1 MFLYIDKCNYL
12 IGVGS
17 GMTLTNAADT
27 STAVVTEDVGRIVRS
42 TGSFVITKT
51 GSVGITLAVATRVRI
66 ITMAN
71 AALEIASSVALIRI
85 LDVTLI
91 KYF

>member
-1 MFLYIDKCNYL
+1 
-12 IGVGS
+12 
-17 GMTLTNAADT
+17 MTLANAANT
-27 STAVVTEDVGRIVRS
+27 STAVVTENVCRIVRS

-66 ITMAN
+66 IAMAN